1 MLCDDIE
8 DEYHFICICQLYKQL
23 RKRYIPE
30 YYFKRINIHKFIELM
45 SNDDTRTVCN
55 LANFVL
61 KHFKFGSLIWLSQ
74 LEMFS
79 LVSNVFFDNV
89 LYCCWDCN

>member
-23 RKRYIPE
+23 RKRYISE
-30 YYFKRINIHKFIELM
+30 YYFKRPNMHTFIELM

-55 LANFVL
+55 LTNFF
-61 KHFKFGSLIWLSQ
+61 FKFFLIRKSH
-74 LEMFS
+74 MAIS
-79 LVSNVFFDNV
+79 T
-89 LYCCWDCN
+89 

>member
-30 YYFKRINIHKFIELM
+30 YFLKRPNMHKFIELM
-45 SNDDTRTVCN
+45 SNDDTRAVCN
-55 LANFVL
+55 LANFV
-61 KHFKFGSLIWLSQ
+61 FQAFLIRKSH
-74 LEMFS
+74 MAIS
-79 LVSNVFFDNV
+79 T
-89 LYCCWDCN
+89 